1 MNIRYKWGIS
11 IYIFT
16 YNCTYVENAL
26 LHKGFSTRIYPGT
39 TQILSTFNVNTRL
52 QSRTLSTPP
61 LMCAIWLA
69 IDVNKDTSNYSINA
83 STGTHFTRIQCV
95 TYKLHFQY
103 LLMGTFS
110 YMDNVQ
116 YSSSR
121 FTSVFATHI
130 YTVYHD
136 VYILIYVNTT
146 VHISINICTYNCKY
160 NCKYIY
166 NVHDVYLLIYVHTTV
181 HTTVNTTVHIH
192 TVYMNMSNTY

>member
-1 MNIRYKWGIS
+1 MYNAYCTYNCAYMYIRYKWGIS

-95 TYKLHFQY
+95 TYTLLFQY

-110 YMDNVQ
+110 YMDNVK
-116 YSSSR
+116 YSLSR
-121 FTSVFATHI
+121 FTMGPLYSLHI
-130 YTVYHD
+130 YIQYTMM
-136 VYILIYVNTT
+136 
-146 VHISINICTYNCKY
+146 
-160 NCKYIY
+160 YIY
-166 NVHDVYLLIYVHTTV
+166 
-181 HTTVNTTVHIH
+181 
-192 TVYMNMSNTY
+192 